1 MSVAVQTKTVH
12 TRAPRLPVYRNGR
25 RGRIKPSHRPCNL
38 CQREFLAHTQFD
50 RFCSACR
57 QGSELF
63 HFAECMPALS
73 VKI

>member
-1 MSVAVQTKTVH
+1 MSVATEKIIH
-12 TRAPRLPVYRNGR
+12 TRAPRLPVYRAGR
-25 RGRIKPSHRPCNL
+25 RGRIKPLKRECNL

-63 HFAECMPALS
+63 HYYESMPQLE